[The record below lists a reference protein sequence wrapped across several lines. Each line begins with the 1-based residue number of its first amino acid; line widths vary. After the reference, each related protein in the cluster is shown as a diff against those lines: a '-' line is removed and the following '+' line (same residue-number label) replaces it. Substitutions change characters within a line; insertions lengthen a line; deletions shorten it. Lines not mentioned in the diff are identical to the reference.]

1 MTPELKQLNRTENSW
16 SVIITHLRNE
26 LMKRVTSKIAEAFL
40 ISPEEVYSL
49 ADHMPI
55 IFMDQIPQATAVK
68 LKTYFESLGID
79 VLLTNDESIKN
90 KSYRLNWSEP
100 PNLSFLSQANPLAVV
115 AETPGVTKNY
125 LIQEAKRLQNGSENL
140 RISLVKAEAENEKLR
155 QELTHEK
162 QSMADA
168 ASKLQSLEEKIRIVG
183 ALYEEEQSLR
193 EQNERYISS
202 LEREKE
208 ELAEKNVFSQREIR
222 VQKIKIEQTEEILQ
236 QTRKEK
242 EDFDQRLKERVNAIN
257 EADKQKSLLI
267 ENLNS
272 LQNELSAFK
281 TESQEL
287 KEALQ
292 KKGQVIQDFE
302 KNLRD
307 RADALKNSHEKISN
321 LEKANSDLN
330 AKVADLSREAE
341 GWRAK
346 TSELSQEI
354 RSIEVVRVKTEQKL
368 KAQVKETELSLA
380 KWADLEKMKNVLESA
395 CIEYE
400 QTLQSKELQIQ
411 EYRKNNED
419 FQRSSDDL
427 MRTVSELENEAEKRK
442 KLIQEL
448 NDKIRSLETFYQE
461 EQALR
466 NNAEHQFQLMDQ
478 INKGLEIKAAEY
490 INEAEV
496 FKVRAYQHSEKI
508 RLLEEN
514 EEKLKSKLVG
524 KEVELEGRRQQ
535 VEELEAAKVQL
546 NGLHLKIND
555 LTNSNQLL
563 GEKLN
568 NQTQELRL
576 WENKLLETESEK
588 IQTEEKLAKAR
599 ESLDSIEPRTDHLR
613 DQIEVLCSEKENL
626 QAELNSKNEKLD
638 QAEAANKQLNE
649 QIENLRADFYHE
661 QASRIKSE
669 QYQRDLETAMGQL
682 SRKVGTFSEEIT
694 AFQIQ
699 AHDLNEKVQFLDE
712 EKTEAEKVFNEK
724 MRVFETANA
733 QLQDKLAHAS
743 NRIERY
749 ELQSVQYEER
759 MKALESAKKVAE
771 DGFYLKIVELETR
784 NQKYKELAE
793 KLKLLDQSYQ
803 VRLEEIKNEF
813 TDRLAASDREK
824 EFHKARIKE
833 LTEQMTGFGETK
845 RKLEKE
851 RDVERDKLTSTAPK
865 VTGFKIQEDA
875 LHHFRLL
882 DEAYKEIEEW
892 KQKADKLAEKV
903 EDFEKIKRRI
913 MLEYNSKIEEI
924 DYPKARSKNPETD
937 VRALKQFYNTLGEF

>member
-346 TSELSQEI
+346 TS
-354 RSIEVVRVKTEQKL
+354 
-368 KAQVKETELSLA
+368 
-380 KWADLEKMKNVLESA
+380 
-395 CIEYE
+395 
-400 QTLQSKELQIQ
+400 
-411 EYRKNNED
+411 
-419 FQRSSDDL
+419 
-427 MRTVSELENEAEKRK
+427 
-442 KLIQEL
+442 
-448 NDKIRSLETFYQE
+448 
-461 EQALR
+461 
-466 NNAEHQFQLMDQ
+466 
-478 INKGLEIKAAEY
+478 
-490 INEAEV
+490 
-496 FKVRAYQHSEKI
+496 
-508 RLLEEN
+508 
-514 EEKLKSKLVG
+514 
-524 KEVELEGRRQQ
+524 
-535 VEELEAAKVQL
+535 
-546 NGLHLKIND
+546 
-555 LTNSNQLL
+555 
-563 GEKLN
+563 
-568 NQTQELRL
+568 
-576 WENKLLETESEK
+576 
-588 IQTEEKLAKAR
+588 
-599 ESLDSIEPRTDHLR
+599 
-613 DQIEVLCSEKENL
+613 
-626 QAELNSKNEKLD
+626 
-638 QAEAANKQLNE
+638 
-649 QIENLRADFYHE
+649 
-661 QASRIKSE
+661 
-669 QYQRDLETAMGQL
+669 
-682 SRKVGTFSEEIT
+682 
-694 AFQIQ
+694 
-699 AHDLNEKVQFLDE
+699 
-712 EKTEAEKVFNEK
+712 
-724 MRVFETANA
+724 
-733 QLQDKLAHAS
+733 
-743 NRIERY
+743 
-749 ELQSVQYEER
+749 
-759 MKALESAKKVAE
+759 
-771 DGFYLKIVELETR
+771 
-784 NQKYKELAE
+784 
-793 KLKLLDQSYQ
+793 
-803 VRLEEIKNEF
+803 
-813 TDRLAASDREK
+813 
-824 EFHKARIKE
+824 
-833 LTEQMTGFGETK
+833 
-845 RKLEKE
+845 
-851 RDVERDKLTSTAPK
+851 
-865 VTGFKIQEDA
+865 
-875 LHHFRLL
+875 
-882 DEAYKEIEEW
+882 
-892 KQKADKLAEKV
+892 
-903 EDFEKIKRRI
+903 
-913 MLEYNSKIEEI
+913 
-924 DYPKARSKNPETD
+924 
-937 VRALKQFYNTLGEF
+937 